1 MQAVSPLTIT
11 KFTKRYGSFSAVDD
25 LNLKLDHGEVFGFL
39 GPNGAGKST
48 TIRTMM
54 NFISPTMGSIKL
66 FDLDSTLDSV
76 KIKEYVGYLAGDI
89 ALYGSMSG
97 KALLNYLTALGKN
110 TDWTFVTELVQRL
123 DVPVTQRIGTL
134 SKGNRQKLGLIQ
146 AFMHKP
152 DMLILDE
159 PTSGLDPLK
168 KQVIYDMILDMK
180 NMGKT
185 AFISSHDLTEVQR
198 ICDRVGFIRSG
209 KLVAIE
215 NMNTVNNLNVR
226 KYAVIFD
233 TPPAVENLLTTE
245 GVIDAKLNGN
255 QATVTVK
262 GRIDQFISLISEY
275 SPRDLQEQTTSLE
288 DIFMSYYETD

>member
-1 MQAVSPLTIT
+1 MQAVNPLTIT
-11 KFTKRYGSFSAVDD
+11 KFTKQYGSFSAVND
-25 LNLKLDHGEVFGFL
+25 LNLKLNHGEVFGFL

-66 FDLDSTLDSV
+66 FDLDSVLHSV

-97 KALLNYLTALGKN
+97 KGLLNYLTSLGKK
-110 TDWTFVTELVQRL
+110 TDWTFVSELVQRL
-123 DVPVTQRIGTL
+123 DVPLTQQIGTL
-134 SKGNRQKLGLIQ
+134 SKGNRQKIGLIQ

-168 KQVIYDMILDMK
+168 KQIFYDMILDMK
-180 NMGKT
+180 KMGKT

-198 ICDRVGFIRSG
+198 ICDRVGFIRAG
-209 KLVAIE
+209 KLVTVE
-215 NMNTVNNLNVR
+215 SMKTVNNLNVR
-226 KYAVIFD
+226 RYTVIFD
-233 TPPAVENLLTTE
+233 APPSVEDMMGTK
-245 GVIDAKLNGN
+245 GIIDAKLDDNL
-255 QATVTVK
+255 ATVTVK
-262 GRIDQFISLISEY
+262 GRIEHFISFISKY
-275 SPRDLQEQTTSLE
+275 SPSDLQEQTTNLE